1 MLFTGADS
9 GSTLPWVWELMAGHA
24 GTVAFELVTR
34 VRSLAGNT
42 PETAEAQSK
51 HQPHEV
57 AAVPGTVHLV
67 SAKRPRDEHRSRSLT
82 GQGSPA
88 LALAMQRC
96 PPFYHSCQVIQS
108 QVSCQVSMPTPHLSD
123 MWGALSLTL
132 PGLASLCFLS
142 QLCWNNSIWVYKC
155 IYILYACM
163 SAKSLQS
170 CPTR

>member
-1 MLFTGADS
+1 MVGPGDRKWASEGDMLFTGADS
-9 GSTLPWVWELMAGHA
+9 GSTLPWVWELMARHA

-108 QVSCQVSMPTPHLSD
+108 QVSCPSIDAHATPLRHVGSIVTD
-123 MWGALSLTL
+123 SPWFGLSLL
-132 PGLASLCFLS
+132 L
-142 QLCWNNSIWVYKC
+142 I
-155 IYILYACM
+155 
-163 SAKSLQS
+163 SALLE
-170 CPTR
+170 